1 VSSASHDVRALCCPD
16 SLKGV
21 LPAAEAATALAVGFS
36 RAGVPAERLPIGD
49 GGEGTMEALYAALGG
64 TWRDAEVSDP
74 LGRLVR
80 ARFLELPDGR
90 AVVESA
96 EAIGLWRVEAHERDP
111 LRASSR
117 GLGELVLAA
126 SAAGASE
133 LLVTLGGSA
142 TVDGGTGLRSVLAEL
157 PVPVSV
163 ACDVRNPL
171 LGERGAARVFGP
183 QKGASPADVE
193 ELERRLAGMEELAP
207 FAELEGAGAA
217 GGLGAALAALGAR
230 LVPGVELVLDAV
242 GFDERAAAAR
252 VVVTGE
258 GAVDLSSSEGKA
270 PAGVAARASRLGVPC
285 VVFGGLVEPGA
296 AKALHALGAAAVFS
310 LSGQPQR
317 VREDL
322 EELGESLG
330 RLLGAFA

>member
-1 VSSASHDVRALCCPD
+1 VRALCCPD

-21 LPAAEAATALAVGFS
+21 LAAGEAATALSVGFS
-36 RAGVPAERLPIGD
+36 RADIAAERLPIGD
-49 GGEGTMEALYAALGG
+49 GGEGTMQALYAALGG
-64 TWRDAEVSDP
+64 TWAEAEVSDP
-74 LGRLVR
+74 LGRLVE
-80 ARFLELPDGR
+80 ARFLLLPDGR

-96 EAIGLWRVEAHERDP
+96 EAIGLWRVEGHERDP

-117 GLGELVLAA
+117 GLGELIAA
-126 SAAGASE
+126 AAAAGARE

-142 TVDGGTGLRSVLAEL
+142 TVDGGAGLRSVLAEL
-157 PVPVSV
+157 PVPVAV

-183 QKGASPADVE
+183 QKGASPAEVE
-193 ELERRLAGMEELAP
+193 ELEGRLAGMEELAP
-207 FAELEGAGAA
+207 YAQLEGAGAA

-242 GFDERAAAAR
+242 GFDERAGSAR
-252 VVVTGE
+252 LVVTGE
-258 GAVDLSSSEGKA
+258 GTVDRSSSEGKA

-285 VVFGGLVEPGA
+285 AVFGGLVEPGA
-296 AKALHALGAAAVFS
+296 ARALHAVGATGVFS
-310 LSGQPQR
+310 LSGHPER
-317 VREDL
+317 AREDL

-330 RLLGAFA
+330 RLLQRFLG